1 MAFGSPWS
9 SWPDNQTAMKWGAV
23 VETGREGVGFTWPEE
38 RHYLDTEVGQGL
50 GKCAG
55 GVRRCFMAN
64 FGL

>member
-1 MAFGSPWS
+1 
-9 SWPDNQTAMKWGAV
+9 MKWGAV

-55 GVRRCFMAN
+55 GGRRCFMAN